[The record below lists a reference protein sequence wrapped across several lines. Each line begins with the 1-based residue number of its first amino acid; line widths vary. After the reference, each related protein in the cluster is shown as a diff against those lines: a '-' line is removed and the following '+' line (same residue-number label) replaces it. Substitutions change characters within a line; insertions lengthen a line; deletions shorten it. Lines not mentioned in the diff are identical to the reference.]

1 MKRLKEIRKER
12 KITAKQLA
20 KVLNVSESTISLYE
34 NGKREPD
41 LKTLLNIA
49 EYFNVSVDYLIGK
62 TEEKEKNTKEMGT
75 ISIRGRDGSVI
86 ESELS
91 DAQLETFKKLLNY
104 ISDNDKK

>member
-62 TEEKEKNTKEMGT
+62 TDEKEKLIKDIGT

-91 DAQLETFKKLLNY
+91 DSQLETFKKLLNY